1 LNRGVVLS
9 TDDARQLQQLKRDV
23 DQLKAE
29 IQRTERKYNFVDS
42 PEIWC
47 EVISVAADWLVC
59 RPLGLVDNTVS
70 TFDFKVA
77 KMLELQKTTTHGATI
92 KTKDDDNETY
102 TVSHDSDV
110 TLQKRTL
117 TKVSDSS
124 TEVQVIVPRY
134 VSRDTISSV
143 VYPGSYLM
151 ARKPSCGTRTV
162 DADGNQIPWIDVS
175 PRAWAKST

>member
-1 LNRGVVLS
+1 MIRGVVLS
-9 TDDARQLQQLKRDV
+9 PDDARQLQQLKRDV
-23 DQLKAE
+23 ADLLSR
-29 IQRTERKYNFVDS
+29 IQRTERRYDFRDS

-59 RPLGLVDNTVS
+59 RPLNIEDTNDS
-70 TFDFKVA
+70 SQDFKVA
-77 KMLELQKTTTHGATI
+77 KMLDLQKTFTHGETI

-124 TEVQVIVPRY
+124 TETQVIVPRY
-134 VSRDTISSV
+134 ISRDTISSV
-143 VYPGSYLM
+143 VYPGSYIM
-151 ARKPSCGTRTV
+151 ARKPSCGTRTF
-162 DADGNQIPWIDVS
+162 DADGNEIPWIDVS